1 MGFNMPTNIFQLLRS
16 VNVNPAEI
24 RGRKTPDEMAQ
35 FLLNSGKVTQAQ
47 VNQVRQMWNNPQI
60 KSLFNNKR

>member
-24 RGRKTPDEMAQ
+24 RGINNPDEMAQ

-47 VNQVRQMWNNPQI
+47 VNQARQMWNNPQV
-60 KSLFNNKR
+60 KTL

>member
-24 RGRKTPDEMAQ
+24 RGINNPDEMAQ

-47 VNQVRQMWNNPQI
+47 VNQARQMWNNPQV